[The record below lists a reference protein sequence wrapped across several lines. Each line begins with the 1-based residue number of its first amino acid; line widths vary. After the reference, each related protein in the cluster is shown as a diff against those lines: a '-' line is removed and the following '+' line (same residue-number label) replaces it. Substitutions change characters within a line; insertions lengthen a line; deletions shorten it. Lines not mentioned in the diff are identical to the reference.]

1 MNTKKKLFVVAVILI
16 VIMGV
21 FNVTI
26 ALKTEWDAKKD
37 LGNVLSLANIEA
49 LADPENTMPTKQ
61 CYTTQSPVP
70 GEFPESFLKCPD
82 GTSPTA
88 TIACPSSPELGFKQS
103 SDKCWDKK

>member
-1 MNTKKKLFVVAVILI
+1 MNTKKKIFGAAVILI

-21 FNVTI
+21 LNVTI

-49 LADPENTMPTKQ
+49 LADPENTMPTKP
-61 CYTTQSPVP
+61 CHTDRTPVADDRP
-70 GEFPESFLKCPD
+70 EFFFKCPE

-88 TIACPSSPELGFKQS
+88 TIACPSSDFYGFKGS